1 MSAGRALPIVAAALA
16 AGGCAGGALTVY
28 EENDLFSLYGPRDS
42 YYTQGLRVSRVFAP
56 DDTPHAAKEIAQE
69 FPLYDEDATTAI
81 GFVFGQNIYT
91 PSDIS
96 VEAEQDDDRP
106 YAGWLYAGL
115 VVSNAR
121 RGGPERAGDDQETVE
136 VDVGVI
142 GDPSLARQ
150 TQTRWHELINE
161 DEPQGWDNQLQFEPG
176 IVATYERRHRWL
188 AGDEGT
194 FCGEWDV
201 LSSWGGSL
209 GNVDTHAGA
218 GGTLR
223 YGWNLPRDFG
233 VNTISTTAMETT
245 PRGVDALP
253 SLYFFGGAE
262 GRAVLRNVFLDGNTF
277 RDGPSVDK
285 HPGVAEGRGGV
296 AFQWK
301 AVRLTYTWIT
311 RSSEF
316 DGQGGWTRFGSL
328 SLGVFLDF

>member
-1 MSAGRALPIVAAALA
+1 MSAASVLRIAAAALLL
-16 AGGCAGGALTVY
+16 GGCAGGAVTIY
-28 EENDLFSLYGPRDS
+28 EENDLFSLIGARDS

-56 DDTPHAAKEIAQE
+56 DDTPHLAKEIAQE
-69 FPLYDEDATTAI
+69 FPRYDEDATTAI

-91 PSDIS
+91 PHDIS
-96 VEAEQDDDRP
+96 VEHEQKHDRP
-106 YAGWLYAGL
+106 YAGWLYAGI
-115 VVSNAR
+115 VISNAR
-121 RGGPERAGDDQETVE
+121 RNGPERAGDDSETVE

-150 TQTRWHELINE
+150 TQTRWHEIINE
-161 DEPQGWDNQLQFEPG
+161 DEPKGWDNQLQFEPG
-176 IVATYERRHRWL
+176 LVATYERRHRLL
-188 AGDEGT
+188 AGDEAP
-194 FCGEWDV
+194 FCAEWDV
-201 LSSWGGSL
+201 IPSFGGAV

-245 PRGVDALP
+245 PRGVDDTP
-253 SLYFFGGAE
+253 SVYFFGGGE

-277 RDGPSVDK
+277 RDSPSVDK
-285 HPGVAEGRGGV
+285 HWGVAEVRGGI

-301 AVRLTYTWIT
+301 ALRLTYTWIT

-316 DGQGGWTRFGSL
+316 DGQGGWTRYGSI